1 MVCLEGLHSVD
12 LDNRAVL
19 GAMWSGSTSLLKDA
33 YLKIY
38 NEYLKYVNPQS
49 AQQKCSRWHSKFYK
63 IIFRRK

>member
-1 MVCLEGLHSVD
+1 MICLEGLHSVD

-38 NEYLKYVNPQS
+38 NEYLNPCPAEPGYTLPLQTV
-49 AQQKCSRWHSKFYK
+49 
-63 IIFRRK
+63 